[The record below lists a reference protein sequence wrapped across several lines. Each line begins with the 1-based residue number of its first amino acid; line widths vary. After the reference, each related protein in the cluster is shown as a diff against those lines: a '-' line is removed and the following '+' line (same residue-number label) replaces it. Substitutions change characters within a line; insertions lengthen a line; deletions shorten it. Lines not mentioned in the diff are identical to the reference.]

1 MMGSS
6 ENIMDRTD
14 LEESKGTISVSLV
27 HEALM
32 VAYSRGLDTRLILQK
47 AEIAPE
53 ILHSAKARIPVSAYA
68 RLWTALAN
76 HMNDEFFGMD
86 SHPMRRGSYQLLS
99 KMLLQAETLEKAVQD
114 MLKFLNFILDD
125 LQVELQLEQDKAYL
139 VLHDQGPVKRM
150 FSYATYLMLVH
161 GLICWLSGQR
171 VILDKIELRCM
182 QPLDDQDYRV
192 RFCEKIYY
200 GASQNRIEFSRH
212 YLEIKIKKDK
222 NAWYDFLK
230 HTPQNLLVRYKNPDS
245 LSFSIRKYL
254 SELIPAEWPELT
266 EIAARFNLSE
276 TTMHRRLKYEGVS
289 YQQLKNDIRRDIAIE
304 YLTHT
309 DLSLQDISEQIDF
322 HDASAFHRAFK
333 KWTGVSPGTYRQNRS
348 KL

>member
-1 MMGSS
+1 
-6 ENIMDRTD
+6 
-14 LEESKGTISVSLV
+14 
-27 HEALM
+27 
-32 VAYSRGLDTRLILQK
+32 
-47 AEIAPE
+47 
-53 ILHSAKARIPVSAYA
+53 
-68 RLWTALAN
+68 
-76 HMNDEFFGMD
+76 MNDEFFGMD

-125 LQVELQLEQDKAYL
+125 LQAELQLEQDKAFL

-254 SELIPAEWPELT
+254 SKLIPAEWPELT
-266 EIAARFNLSE
+266 DIAARFNLSE

-309 DLSLQDISEQIDF
+309 DLSLQDISEQLDF